1 MRSIEEIGELEEEIK
16 ENLLEILCRL
26 NREEGKLEELLT
38 LLGIEE
44 EETVYETSRSGK
56 IIVIGDSKVPERVL
70 LAVARDLGPSK
81 ARFEFE
87 LDYTAAEKYDF
98 KKTQWKRKYSAI
110 LFGPVPH
117 SGKAKGDWGSVI
129 SGMEKEEGFPTI
141 VRLGTNELK
150 ITRNSFQTA
159 LRGLIDDGILAA
171 G

>member
-70 LAVARDLGPSK
+70 LAVARDLGLSK

>member
-16 ENLLEILCRL
+16 ENLLENLCRL

-38 LLGIEE
+38 LLGIE

-70 LAVARDLGPSK
+70 LAVARDLGLSK

-98 KKTQWKRKYSAI
+98 KK
-110 LFGPVPH
+110 H
-117 SGKAKGDWGSVI
+117 NGK
-129 SGMEKEEGFPTI
+129 ENI
-141 VRLGTNELK
+141 VRFCSVQYRTAGKQKEIGAALFLAWK
-150 ITRNSFQTA
+150 KKRDFQ
-159 LRGLIDDGILAA
+159 L
-171 G
+171 

>member
-70 LAVARDLGPSK
+70 LAVARDLGLSK

-98 KKTQWKRKYSAI
+98 KKNT
-110 LFGPVPH
+110 
-117 SGKAKGDWGSVI
+117 
-129 SGMEKEEGFPTI
+129 MEK
-141 VRLGTNELK
+141 K
-150 ITRNSFQTA
+150 I
-159 LRGLIDDGILAA
+159 
-171 G
+171 